1 MNHLVE
7 LLLVS
12 CYDACGSTNDV
23 VELSLSDL
31 ATIVKRMF
39 EREKEDN
46 NQLEVNLYNLDYTGY
61 DLLVKE
67 QY

>member
-1 MNHLVE
+1 MNYLVE

-46 NQLEVNLYNLDYTGY
+46 N
-61 DLLVKE
+61 
-67 QY
+67 

>member
-12 CYDACGSTNDV
+12 CYDAYGSTNDV

-39 EREKEDN
+39 EREKEEN
-46 NQLEVNLYNLDYTGY
+46 N
-61 DLLVKE
+61 
-67 QY
+67 